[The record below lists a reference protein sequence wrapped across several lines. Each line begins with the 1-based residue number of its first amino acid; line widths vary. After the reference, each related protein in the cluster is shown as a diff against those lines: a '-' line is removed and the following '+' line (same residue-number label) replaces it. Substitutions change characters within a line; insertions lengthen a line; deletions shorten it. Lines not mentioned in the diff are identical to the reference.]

1 MIKPESTTLER
12 IATALE
18 RIAGHCAAADVLAER
33 RRKNREHMA
42 AVRNSRSVCTQT
54 PNERRQETEEE
65 KSPHT
70 PLKGEGKEKKKEYPH
85 RVRAREANFDD
96 LFDRFWA
103 DYPGP
108 RKTDKKKCR
117 QKFAAI
123 LAASDDQEAMF
134 KRLLDGLSRWRLSR
148 DWTDDGGAYVCAPL
162 VWLNNERWTA
172 EIEPCPVRRPAP
184 QSAYEREQAEIAANH
199 RRVMDAFRR
208 IQNGD
213 LQ

>member
-42 AVRNSRSVCTQT
+42 AIRNSRSVCTQT

-85 RVRAREANFDD
+85 RVRAREANFD
-96 LFDRFWA
+96 
-103 DYPGP
+103 
-108 RKTDKKKCR
+108 
-117 QKFAAI
+117 
-123 LAASDDQEAMF
+123 
-134 KRLLDGLSRWRLSR
+134 GLSRWRLSR

-172 EIEPCPVRRPAP
+172 EKSRKKVK
-184 QSAYEREQAEIAANH
+184 
-199 RRVMDAFRR
+199 
-208 IQNGD
+208 G
-213 LQ
+213 

>member
-12 IATALE
+12 IAAALE

-33 RRKNREHMA
+33 RARDAERQ
-42 AVRNSRSVCTQT
+42 SRHRILSRDNAS
-54 PNERRQETEEE
+54 NERRQETEEE

-208 IQNGD
+208 IQKGD